1 MKIILFVLATAGILT
16 LSGCDI
22 EVDAQL
28 LGPESS
34 YVN

>member
-1 MKIILFVLATAGILT
+1 MKVIMFALAVTATLT
-16 LSGCDI
+16 LAGCDI